1 MFLFINN
8 KYAHDLRTV
17 LRCVFSPLRLRHV
30 CPSPVVKKL
39 LFLDKYMT
47 WWFGSDEA
55 RGLSSLGSIHPYV
68 D

>member
-1 MFLFINN
+1 MPMTFEQYCVVSFLLS
-8 KYAHDLRTV
+8 D
-17 LRCVFSPLRLRHV
+17 LRHV
-30 CPSPVVKKL
+30 CPFPVVKKL

-55 RGLSSLGSIHPYV
+55 WGLSSLGSIHPYV